1 MMTSRLALIAALSG
15 IAVLTPAT
23 ALADDPVADILAC
36 RAIEPIEARLAC
48 FDSAAATLASAHSSG
63 DIVTVMREDVEA
75 VERDSFGFSMPSLPR
90 FRVPLLAGRAEA
102 NVRDA
107 NTLVAAADAAS
118 SGGETAAASAATP
131 SPAPAA
137 TSDTATA
144 AATDVQILDRGADGN
159 VDRVMM
165 TIART
170 RTVGYNTTIFYMEN
184 GQVWRQKDDLTVRLP
199 RNTEGLTAE
208 IRRGAMSS
216 FLLRVNGRG
225 RAIAVERQR

>member
-118 SGGETAAASAATP
+118 SSGETAAASAATP

>member
-15 IAVLTPAT
+15 IAVLVPAT
-23 ALADDPVADILAC
+23 ALADDPIADILAC
-36 RAIEPIEARLAC
+36 RAIEPIDARLAC
-48 FDSAAATLASAHSSG
+48 FDSTAATLASSHSSG

-107 NTLVAAADAAS
+107 NTLIAAA
-118 SGGETAAASAATP
+118 EAASAGDEA
-131 SPAPAA
+131 APAA
-137 TSDTATA
+137 SATPNAAPRAASDTATA
-144 AATDVQILDRGADGN
+144 AATEVQILDRGADGN

-165 TIART
+165 TISRT

>member
-23 ALADDPVADILAC
+23 ALADDPVAEILAC

-118 SGGETAAASAATP
+118 SSGETAAASAATP

>member
-1 MMTSRLALIAALSG
+1 MLTSRLALITAVAG
-15 IAVLTPAT
+15 IAILAPTA
-23 ALADDPVADILAC
+23 ALADDPIADILAC
-36 RAIEPIEARLAC
+36 RTVEPVDARLAC
-48 FDSAAATLASAHSSG
+48 FDAAAATLDTARSSG
-63 DIVTVMREDVEA
+63 AIVTVMREDVEA

-107 NTLVAAADAAS
+107 NTLITAAETGGDATPDVAAP
-118 SGGETAAASAATP
+118 TAGVP
-131 SPAPAA
+131 GH
-137 TSDTATA
+137 DTAVA
-144 AATDVQILDRGADGN
+144 AEADVQILDRGPDGN

-165 TIART
+165 QIART
-170 RTVGYNTTIFYMEN
+170 RVVGYNTTIFYMQN
-184 GQVWRQKDDLTVRLP
+184 GQVWRQTDDLSVRMP
-199 RNTEGLTAE
+199 RNLEGVTAE

>member
-23 ALADDPVADILAC
+23 ALADDPVAEILAC

-107 NTLVAAADAAS
+107 NTLVAAVDAAS
-118 SGGETAAASAATP
+118 SSGETAAASAATP